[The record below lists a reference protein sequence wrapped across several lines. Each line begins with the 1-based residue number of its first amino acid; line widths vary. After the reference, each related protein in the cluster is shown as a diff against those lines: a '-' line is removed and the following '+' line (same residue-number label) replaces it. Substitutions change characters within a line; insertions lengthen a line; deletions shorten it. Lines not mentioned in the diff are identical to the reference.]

1 MFVDEVQ
8 IKVEAGKG
16 GAGCLSFRREKHT
29 PRGGPDGGDGGTGGS
44 VFVVPDLSLNTLV
57 DFQFRKAYRAENGSP
72 GSDRNATGRDGED
85 LDLPVPLGTLIHDA
99 DTREVIDE
107 VTCADQRV
115 LVARG
120 GTNGVGNARFKSS
133 TNRSPRKT
141 IPGGTG
147 ETRTLKL
154 ELRLLA
160 DVGLLGLP
168 NAGKSSLIRKVTNA
182 QPKIADYPFTTL
194 KPSLGVASL
203 DIGRSFT
210 IADIPGL
217 IQGAASGSG
226 LGIRFLKHLRHTRL
240 LFHIVD
246 LAAADEPEKVIESI
260 KTIENE
266 LQLFDSELIQRERWL
281 VFNKIDLIPEAERI
295 TRSEQIM
302 ALSDWRGPWFAVSA
316 ISGTGCRKLIGRAM
330 TWLEDNPLQV
340 NTLAELEEGR
350 DE

>member
-1 MFVDEVQ
+1 MFVDEVE

-16 GAGCLSFRREKHT
+16 GSGCLSFRREKHT
-29 PRGGPDGGDGGTGGS
+29 PRGGPDGGDGGKGGS
-44 VFVVPDLSLNTLV
+44 VFIVPNSSLNTLV
-57 DFQFRKAYRAENGSP
+57 DFQFRRAYRAENGRP
-72 GSDRNATGRDGED
+72 GSGRNATGRDGDD
-85 LDLPVPLGTLIHDA
+85 LDLVVPIGTMIHDA
-99 DTREVIDE
+99 DTLELIDE
-107 VTCADQRV
+107 VTRADQRV
-115 LVARG
+115 LVAQG

-141 IPGGTG
+141 IPGGIG

-217 IQGAASGSG
+217 IQGASSGSG
-226 LGIRFLKHLRHTRL
+226 LGIQFLKHLRHTRL
-240 LFHIVD
+240 LFHLVD
-246 LAAADEPEKVIESI
+246 LASASQPETVVEFI

-266 LQLFDSELIQRERWL
+266 LLLFDDELAQRERWL
-281 VFNKIDLIPEAERI
+281 VFNKIDLIPDVDLTA
-295 TRSEQIM
+295 RSEQI
-302 ALSDWRGPWFAVSA
+302 LSLSGWTGKWFSVSA
-316 ISGTGCRKLIGRAM
+316 ISGTGCRKLIGSAM
-330 TWLEDNPLQV
+330 TWLEENPLRG
-340 NTLAELEEGR
+340 TASSELEGR
-350 DE
+350 HGE